1 MLVLDIRAS
10 RLNGSS
16 DSLNYSLEIIVG
28 NSSSAENVT
37 VGKVLS
43 GEISDRKARE
53 NHLGAGLDNGVE
65 FSVDDLPFSVN
76 NGLVFLRSKSSSLR
90 LALKSPNHPPFQLTH
105 RNLVDPDLSIVL
117 LRLQLQLDVQTQDLG
132 VDEALGLLLKSSI
145 REGLLE
151 SHSLD
156 QQRVLITGKQSV
168 QLRRPG

>member
-90 LALKSPNHPPFQLTH
+90 LALKSPNHPPFQLLTETSLTRTSALSFSAFNSNSTFKH
-105 RNLVDPDLSIVL
+105 R
-117 LRLQLQLDVQTQDLG
+117 T
-132 VDEALGLLLKSSI
+132 LGLTKLLGCCSNPAYEKVFLKATPLI
-145 REGLLE
+145 NRE
-151 SHSLD
+151 S
-156 QQRVLITGKQSV
+156 
-168 QLRRPG
+168 